1 MSWAV
6 YWTGFL
12 QIGLVVVAVGV
23 VASCLFY
30 VFVRVLDGMDI

>member
-12 QIGLVVVAVGV
+12 QIGLVVVTVAAVLCGIW
-23 VASCLFY
+23 Y
-30 VFVRVLDGMDI
+30 VFVRVLDGLDS